1 MHIDITLFGLTIPAY
16 GCMIAS
22 GVIMANIFAMFVL
35 KRTKQDLNDFIILEA
50 FCILGA
56 FLGAKGLYLAVSSR
70 QIQWSRLTDFAYFN
84 QLMQGG
90 FVFYGGLIGGLLCVI
105 GAGKIYKMDY
115 MSYIRNFIFLIPLIH
130 GFGRI
135 GCFLAGC
142 CYGKPYHG
150 PGAVVFPE
158 GSYAPA
164 GIELFPVQLMEAA
177 MLFLIFFVLLWLE
190 IRKSWKYTIET
201 YFVLYGITR
210 FILEF
215 LRYDTIRGVYAG
227 LATSQWII
235 LLVIAGACISLAYR
249 WKNRIMISK

>member
-150 PGAVVFPE
+150 PGAVV
-158 GSYAPA
+158 
-164 GIELFPVQLMEAA
+164 
-177 MLFLIFFVLLWLE
+177 
-190 IRKSWKYTIET
+190 RKSWKYTIDT

-215 LRYDTIRGVYAG
+215 FRYDTIRGVYAG
-227 LATSQWII
+227 LATSQWIS

>member
-1 MHIDITLFGLTIPAY
+1 M
-16 GCMIAS
+16 
-22 GVIMANIFAMFVL
+22 
-35 KRTKQDLNDFIILEA
+35 
-50 FCILGA
+50 
-56 FLGAKGLYLAVSSR
+56 
-70 QIQWSRLTDFAYFN
+70 
-84 QLMQGG
+84 
-90 FVFYGGLIGGLLCVI
+90 FYGGLIGGLLCVI

-201 YFVLYGITR
+201 YFVLYGITQ
-210 FILEF
+210 I
-215 LRYDTIRGVYAG
+215 YSGVF
-227 LATSQWII
+227 
-235 LLVIAGACISLAYR
+235 
-249 WKNRIMISK
+249 

>member
-105 GAGKIYKMDY
+105 GAGKIYKMD
-115 MSYIRNFIFLIPLIH
+115 
-130 GFGRI
+130 
-135 GCFLAGC
+135 
-142 CYGKPYHG
+142 
-150 PGAVVFPE
+150 
-158 GSYAPA
+158 
-164 GIELFPVQLMEAA
+164 
-177 MLFLIFFVLLWLE
+177 
-190 IRKSWKYTIET
+190 
-201 YFVLYGITR
+201 
-210 FILEF
+210 
-215 LRYDTIRGVYAG
+215 
-227 LATSQWII
+227 
-235 LLVIAGACISLAYR
+235 
-249 WKNRIMISK
+249 

>member
-1 MHIDITLFGLTIPAY
+1 
-16 GCMIAS
+16 
-22 GVIMANIFAMFVL
+22 MANIFAMFVL

-115 MSYIRNFIFLIPLIH
+115 MSYIRNSIFLIPLIH

-164 GIELFPVQLMEAA
+164 GIELFPVQLMEAE
-177 MLFLIFFVLLWLE
+177 MLFLIFFLLLWLE

-215 LRYDTIRGVYAG
+215 FRYDTIRGVYAG
-227 LATSQWII
+227 LATSQWIS
-235 LLVIAGACISLAYR
+235 LLVIAGTCISLAYR